1 MRYLFGYDERYREVL
16 EEKAIAIVGQMIKM
30 DQKINLKE
38 LIPVELFIQLHNGMT
53 LKDYYNFAYETMKPN
68 LKKILAQ

>member
-1 MRYLFGYDERYREVL
+1 
-16 EEKAIAIVGQMIKM
+16 MIKM

-38 LIPVELFIQLHNGMT
+38 LIPIDIFTQVHNGMT
-53 LKDYYNFAYETMKPN
+53 QKDYYNLVYEIMKPN

>member
-1 MRYLFGYDERYREVL
+1 MV
-16 EEKAIAIVGQMIKM
+16 KM

-38 LIPVELFIQLHNGMT
+38 LIPVELFTQVQAGVSM
-53 LKDYYNFAYETMKPN
+53 KDYYNVSYDTIKPN